1 MPSAAISSY
10 GTVLNMGTYGGA
22 LTAIAE
28 LMDFGGPSVETGTEE
43 VTPHGTDG
51 WKEFIATVVDAGE
64 VTFDINMVPASASV
78 AALWAAA
85 TDRTKRSF
93 SAVWPDSGSTT
104 WPFTGIVTNFDPQAP
119 VEGKLSASL
128 TIKLTESIVPA

>member
-10 GTVLNMGTYGGA
+10 GTVLSMGPYGGS
-22 LTAIAE
+22 LVAIAE
-28 LMDFGGPSVETGTEE
+28 LMDFGGPNIQQDTEE
-43 VTPHGTDG
+43 VTPHGSDG
-51 WKEFIATVVDAGE
+51 WKEHIATLVDAGE
-64 VTFDINMVPASASV
+64 VPFSINFVPASSTTT
-78 AALWAAA
+78 LLFAAA

-93 SAVWPDSGSTT
+93 EVVWPDSGSTT
-104 WPFTGIVTNFDPQAP
+104 WPFTGIVTNFEPDAP